1 MSRGEA
7 VARQKRRA
15 KLSLS
20 SYLSVS
26 VSPFV
31 PGFSLFSAQPL
42 SFYLIFFLVMNQN
55 NTSFLS
61 LTWLTQIQT
70 QQAYFHTTMLA
81 SSVNLQV
88 WWREFCLI
96 WKTGEMESDELFQY
110 LTCNRV
116 QCYSWLQTTVK
127 RMLNWRL
134 NTGFECQTNDSRI
147 ASLRLKF
154 LTGLV
159 SDCDF

>member
-7 VARQKRRA
+7 AARKKRRA
-15 KLSLS
+15 KLSLP

-31 PGFSLFSAQPL
+31 PGFSLFLAQPL
-42 SFYLIFFLVMNQN
+42 SFYLIFFLLMNQN

-61 LTWLTQIQT
+61 LTRLNRHTNSNTTSIFPHDDVSIFGKPAGLMERALLNLKDWGNGVGWIVPVLDMQQGAVLQQT
-70 QQAYFHTTMLA
+70 A
-81 SSVNLQV
+81 
-88 WWREFCLI
+88 
-96 WKTGEMESDELFQY
+96 K
-110 LTCNRV
+110 
-116 QCYSWLQTTVK
+116 
-127 RMLNWRL
+127 LNWRL

-147 ASLRLKF
+147 ASLCLKF
-154 LTGLV
+154 LTGLA